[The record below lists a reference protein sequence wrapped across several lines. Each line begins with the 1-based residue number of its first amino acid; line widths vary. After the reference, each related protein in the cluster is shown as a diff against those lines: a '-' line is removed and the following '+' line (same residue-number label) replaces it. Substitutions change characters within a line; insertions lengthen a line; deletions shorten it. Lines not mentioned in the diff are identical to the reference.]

1 MPVVSERREGAL
13 IIKASGRL
21 DSAYAERFQE
31 QINEAITPED
41 QTVVIDMEDIE
52 FMNSAGLR
60 IALLT
65 AKKLA
70 QDGRNFAV
78 CAMPERVHTIFQ
90 ISGFDQ
96 IIEVYESAQDAIDSF
111 RGSNA

>member
-31 QINEAITPED
+31 QINEAIAPDD

-70 QDGRNFAV
+70 QDGKNFAV
-78 CAMPERVHTIFQ
+78 CAMPERVHSIFQ